1 MSNKVFWTKSL
12 AFPTVAQVQVKH
24 NSFAKYIHDILGMQF
39 FPVLDFKQLANKDSS
54 KSDDLKLALEQAL
67 DGDYD
72 ASGKG
77 PPPTFPLSGGLFLST
92 RLPILTMMTMI
103 HGLLSSFQLWLAF
116 HSTMLECPLLFL
128 ARKM

>member
-12 AFPTVAQVQVKH
+12 AFPTVAQVQVEH

-72 ASGKG
+72 ASGEG
-77 PPPTFPLSGGLFLST
+77 
-92 RLPILTMMTMI
+92 
-103 HGLLSSFQLWLAF
+103 H
-116 HSTMLECPLLFL
+116 HSP
-128 ARKM
+128 